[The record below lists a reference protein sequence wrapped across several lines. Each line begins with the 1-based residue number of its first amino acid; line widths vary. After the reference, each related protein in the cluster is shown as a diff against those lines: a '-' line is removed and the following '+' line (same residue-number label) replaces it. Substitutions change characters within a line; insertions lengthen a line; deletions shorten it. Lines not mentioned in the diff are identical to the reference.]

1 VIVFKDAIKLAYGD
15 TVITQISFDSLFGA
29 NTICLAA
36 INFRRLMSV
45 SGDNINGN
53 LTHFISLNNS
63 NVYRFYILFRFRFN
77 FTLNRYSLNSFSYT
91 HTLIYASPTPINVLR
106 SASNLIFMQSN
117 STGATA
123 IFSVTLGILGSTVNI
138 PPKQT
143 FLFMFGLGSFYIVQ
157 SNGISTLSYNPT
169 SNILSYSSLVTS
181 LP

>member
-1 VIVFKDAIKLAYGD
+1 
-15 TVITQISFDSLFGA
+15 
-29 NTICLAA
+29 
-36 INFRRLMSV
+36 
-45 SGDNINGN
+45 
-53 LTHFISLNNS
+53 
-63 NVYRFYILFRFRFN
+63 
-77 FTLNRYSLNSFSYT
+77 
-91 HTLIYASPTPINVLR
+91 
-106 SASNLIFMQSN
+106 MQSN